1 MAPKLL
7 IFISIF
13 VFSFIIITSIIQ
25 GYYTC
30 SDMLFMCFIY
40 SSVLVI
46 FYFSYGIKM
55 EKTVV
60 TKQIQT
66 FTNETFQ
73 ILDSKFNIK
82 PTKKINLDDLNK
94 NNSDSN
100 NIEIITANKK
110 LKIDIIKIIISSTV
124 IATLLSIF
132 IWVINNKNDKNYNFK
147 DYKKNIISKNLIL
160 IIFVVLVQFTFST
173 IIIKNTLPFKTKEII
188 KIILSSLIE
197 N

>member
-1 MAPKLL
+1 
-7 IFISIF
+7 
-13 VFSFIIITSIIQ
+13 
-25 GYYTC
+25 
-30 SDMLFMCFIY
+30 
-40 SSVLVI
+40 
-46 FYFSYGIKM
+46 M